1 MNKNGP
7 AWEGGR
13 ESGSSVDGR
22 SVKKTPSV
30 SAAITRLSSCANF
43 LFGAY
48 KWFTSGKGE
57 IQSAIEPKSLFF
69 PPFNIKVREIMVSL
83 WSSPGTAYV
92 CLHGVYDGTDCVV
105 GFLWERR
112 WRWSGYG
119 LKKGIYSYGARANLL
134 HANEQT
140 SNGVL
145 ELHRH
150 LLPHCIRTTTS
161 NITQARCLE

>member
-1 MNKNGP
+1 MGLH
-7 AWEGGR
+7 EGKKKK
-13 ESGSSVDGR
+13 ESRSSVDGG
-22 SVKKTPSV
+22 SVKKTPSG

-43 LFGAY
+43 RFGAY

-57 IQSAIEPKSLFF
+57 KQSAIEPKSLFS
-69 PPFNIKVREIMVSL
+69 PLNIKVREIMVSL
-83 WSSPGTAYV
+83 WSFPGTAYV
-92 CLHGVYDGTDCVV
+92 SLCGVYNETDCVA

-119 LKKGIYSYGARANLL
+119 LKKGVYSYSARANLL

-145 ELHRH
+145 ELRRH
-150 LLPHCIRTTTS
+150 LLPQCSLTTTTR
-161 NITQARCLE
+161 NITQALCLE